1 MKAGRTGRG
10 LVALVMLAA
19 NGCTALRELPRS
31 EYAAQDE
38 RRDVVMETV
47 DGERVEFESIKV
59 QGDTLTGWREKQDA
73 ELPPPAKD
81 ADGNLLP
88 EPAAPLPE
96 ERQVML
102 DRVAKLSVKQVS
114 WKKTSLVFAPVV
126 AGLIVYALTRA
137 ANEEPGPGDPGHEIP
152 PPPGPAR

>member
-10 LVALVMLAA
+10 LVVLVLLAA
-19 NGCTALRELPRS
+19 NGCTAMREVPRS
-31 EYAAQDE
+31 EYAAQEE
-38 RRDVVMETV
+38 RRDVVVETV

-59 QGDTLTGWREKQDA
+59 QGDTLTGWREKKDT

-81 ADGNLLP
+81 PDGNLIP
-88 EPAAPLPE
+88 EPPPLPE

-102 DRVAKLSVKQVS
+102 DRVAKLSMKQVS
-114 WKKTSLVFAPVV
+114 WKKTSLVFAPMV
-126 AGLIVYALTRA
+126 AGLIVYALTRSSS
-137 ANEEPGPGDPGHEIP
+137 EEPGPGDPGNEIP